1 MVQGASNID
10 TESVFL
16 AKQGEWLQL
25 ATIMEPGCWV
35 SLETMYLLQLQS
47 IFKFLSLLF
56 SPLVCSM
63 FSAVLSW
70 QKYEEWGNGCKVR
83 GFDGSTAREGLGSEP
98 DVHAAHLAFGKPNPC
113 EGAEEFRNVSK
124 SANTTKSIQIS
135 GFPSSVTTWPHGNLF
150 VRV

>member
-1 MVQGASNID
+1 MLAQPFAGPIFWTRHFDGSCWSPSVPQTMDDPPAPKDVGRPDGPGRVKHD

-98 DVHAAHLAFGKPNPC
+98 DVHAAHLAFVP
-113 EGAEEFRNVSK
+113 
-124 SANTTKSIQIS
+124 IM
-135 GFPSSVTTWPHGNLF
+135 
-150 VRV
+150 

>member
-98 DVHAAHLAFGKPNPC
+98 DVHAAHLAFVP
-113 EGAEEFRNVSK
+113 
-124 SANTTKSIQIS
+124 IM
-135 GFPSSVTTWPHGNLF
+135 
-150 VRV
+150 

>member
-16 AKQGEWLQL
+16 AKQGEWLQQ

-56 SPLVCSM
+56 SQLVCSM

-70 QKYEEWGNGCKVR
+70 QKYEECGNGCKVR
-83 GFDGSTAREGLGSEP
+83 GFDGSTAREGLGR
-98 DVHAAHLAFGKPNPC
+98 K
-113 EGAEEFRNVSK
+113 
-124 SANTTKSIQIS
+124 
-135 GFPSSVTTWPHGNLF
+135 
-150 VRV
+150 